1 MSMDR
6 RGFLGL
12 VSLGALG
19 IAARTKPADPEPEEH
34 DTDYRRDGVY
44 VFEGGEWHRVARF
57 DFGAPEPLRPPPH
70 WGDLDLTIADD
81 CPRWFT
87 IEADGAR
94 FLVGEK

>member
-19 IAARTKPADPEPEEH
+19 IAARTKPAEPELEEH

-57 DFGAPEPLRPPPH
+57 DFEAPEPRPPPPH
-70 WGDLDLTIADD
+70 WGDLIIADD
-81 CPRWFT
+81 RPRWLT